1 MIFSQF
7 QIHCPAFPLKLGNQ
21 LQRAS
26 ALSLSKLSPRDTR
39 AQCSSALKLLA
50 SAYAVRCAPLVS
62 KWQQRPHAMADE
74 DPVTVT
80 ADEPTAKGPLQE

>member
-1 MIFSQF
+1 M
-7 QIHCPAFPLKLGNQ
+7 PLCAHDPRLP
-21 LQRAS
+21 L
-26 ALSLSKLSPRDTR
+26 LSESSICDSVSRSLSPRDTR

-74 DPVTVT
+74 DPVTVA